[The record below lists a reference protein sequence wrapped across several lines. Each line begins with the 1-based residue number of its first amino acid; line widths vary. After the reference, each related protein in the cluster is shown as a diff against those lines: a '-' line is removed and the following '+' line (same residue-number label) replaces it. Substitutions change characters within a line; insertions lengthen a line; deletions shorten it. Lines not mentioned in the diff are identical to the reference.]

1 MAIQKISPGGDLMFL
16 QDRMNRVFEESLK
29 DSGLNRSPGQFVP
42 HVDIYEDDACLTIK
56 VELPGV
62 RREEV
67 SLDISDGVLT
77 ISGNKPFEHEDA
89 AESFHVIER
98 QYGRFKRSFN
108 LPEGFDLNHVRA
120 NFHAGVLEVVLP
132 KAVRAKARKIPII
145 QEGE

>member
-77 ISGNKPFEHEDA
+77 ISGNEDA